1 MGREFRT
8 GGMGVTRFCFATAM
22 TESPALPSPA
32 FLAAFQRA
40 AGPTG
45 RMNFARFMELALYE
59 PEIGYYQA
67 ARRRVGR
74 GGGTDFYTASTSG
87 AVFGELIAAAVVTLL
102 GNADPRDFTF
112 VELGAEPDA
121 PDGPAR
127 GILEGVN
134 HPFGAARTIPLGKE
148 LTITG
153 PCVVFANELLD
164 AQPFERFVFRRG
176 RWLRLGVTENDGRL
190 AEIEMPEASHEDFLP
205 ADAPEGYVVDAP
217 LAANALLARIAGQP
231 WTGLFLTCDYGRSLH
246 ELLTQ
251 YPAGTA
257 RAYHRHQQS
266 NDLLARPGEQDL
278 TCHLCWDWLV
288 DTLRGRG
295 FADPKVD
302 TQEAF
307 LVKHAGRYLAAASTA
322 EASRLSPRKLALM
335 QLLHPAHLGQKFQ
348 VLHALRNG

>member
-1 MGREFRT
+1 
-8 GGMGVTRFCFATAM
+8 M
-22 TESPALPSPA
+22 TESPALPSPT
-32 FLAAFQRA
+32 FLAAFRCA

-45 RMNFARFMELALYE
+45 RMSFARFMELALYD
-59 PEIGYYQA
+59 PELGYYRA

-87 AVFGELIAAAVVTLL
+87 AVFGELIAAAAVTLL
-102 GNADPRDFTF
+102 DDADPRDFTF
-112 VELGAEPDA
+112 IEIGAEPSV

-148 LTITG
+148 LMITG
-153 PCVVFANELLD
+153 RCVVFANELLD
-164 AQPFERFVFRRG
+164 AQPFDRFVFRGG
-176 RWLRLGVTENDGRL
+176 RWLRLGVVEKDGRL
-190 AEIEMPEASHEDFLP
+190 AEIEMPEAINEAFLP
-205 ADAPEGYVVDAP
+205 ARAPESYVVDAP
-217 LAANALLARIAGQP
+217 LAASALLARIAGQP

-246 ELLTQ
+246 ELLTE

-266 NDLLARPGEQDL
+266 NDLLDRPGEQDL
-278 TCHLCWDWLV
+278 TCHLCWDWLA
-288 DTLRGRG
+288 DTLRQHG
-295 FADPKVD
+295 FVHPKVE

-307 LVKHAGRYLAAASTA
+307 LVKHAGSYLAAASAT

-348 VLHALRNG
+348 VLHARRDG